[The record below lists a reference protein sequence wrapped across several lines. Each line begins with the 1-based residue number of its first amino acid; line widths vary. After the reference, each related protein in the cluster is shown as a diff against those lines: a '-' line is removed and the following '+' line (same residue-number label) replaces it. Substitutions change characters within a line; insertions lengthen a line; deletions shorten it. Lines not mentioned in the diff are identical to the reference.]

1 MSRKIDFDPIKED
14 KDGVKAKRMIWSTKA
29 LDLAIK
35 GLGEGRKL
43 VANPFYENNIK
54 LLKGDLVFQRTPEE
68 VAEWKKCKK
77 DIHYFVEKYCKLMT
91 PEGIKH
97 ITLRDYQHKYL
108 DHLDKNQLSVYLACR
123 QCGKCLSFNE
133 LIKVKLNNNI
143 LINNRLK
150 KYLINNY
157 HTKEEDC
164 YELPLF
170 ELYNLYDNSFLWKL
184 KYNIYKLIYK
194 LEKYGN
200 KTRTNIL
207 YKILELLNC
216 KVEHINIPK
225 FCAKLASIVVVFL
238 ISAALPICSI
248 SVFNVS

>member
-14 KDGVKAKRMIWSTKA
+14 KDGVKAKRMIWSTKT

-123 QCGKCLSFNE
+123 QCGKCLGFNE
-133 LIKVKLNNNI
+133 LIKVKLSNNV
-143 LINNRLK
+143 LLGDRLK
-150 KYLINNY
+150 KYLVNNY
-157 HTKEEDC
+157 YIIEEDC

-194 LEKYGN
+194 LERYET
-200 KTRTNIL
+200 KTRT
-207 YKILELLNC
+207 ETR
-216 KVEHINIPK
+216 
-225 FCAKLASIVVVFL
+225 
-238 ISAALPICSI
+238 
-248 SVFNVS
+248 

>member
-1 MSRKIDFDPIKED
+1 MAKNIDFNPVKED
-14 KDGVKAKRMIWSTKA
+14 TDGVKAKRMIWSTKA

-68 VAEWKKCKK
+68 VVEWKKCRN

-97 ITLRDYQHKYL
+97 VALRDYQHKYL

-123 QCGKCLSFNE
+123 QCGKCLVFNE
-133 LIKVKLNNNI
+133 LIKVRLNNNI
-143 LINNRLK
+143 LPDSRLK
-150 KYLINNY
+150 KYLISNY
-157 HTKEEDC
+157 YIIEEDC

-194 LEKYGN
+194 LERYET
-200 KTRTNIL
+200 KTRT
-207 YKILELLNC
+207 ETC
-216 KVEHINIPK
+216 
-225 FCAKLASIVVVFL
+225 
-238 ISAALPICSI
+238 
-248 SVFNVS
+248 

>member
-123 QCGKCLSFNE
+123 QCGKTTTTCIYL
-133 LIKVKLNNNI
+133 LH
-143 LINNRLK
+143 
-150 KYLINNY
+150 YLILQVFY
-157 HTKEEDC
+157 VCE
-164 YELPLF
+164 
-170 ELYNLYDNSFLWKL
+170 S
-184 KYNIYKLIYK
+184 
-194 LEKYGN
+194 EK
-200 KTRTNIL
+200 
-207 YKILELLNC
+207 
-216 KVEHINIPK
+216 
-225 FCAKLASIVVVFL
+225 
-238 ISAALPICSI
+238 
-248 SVFNVS
+248 

>member
-14 KDGVKAKRMIWSTKA
+14 KDGVKAKRMIWSTKT

-133 LIKVKLNNNI
+133 LIKVKLSNNV
-143 LINNRLK
+143 LLGDRLK
-150 KYLINNY
+150 KYLVNNY
-157 HTKEEDC
+157 YIIEEDC

-194 LEKYGN
+194 LERYET
-200 KTRTNIL
+200 KTRT
-207 YKILELLNC
+207 ETR
-216 KVEHINIPK
+216 
-225 FCAKLASIVVVFL
+225 
-238 ISAALPICSI
+238 
-248 SVFNVS
+248 

>member
-14 KDGVKAKRMIWSTKA
+14 KDGVKAKRMIWSTKT

-123 QCGKCLSFNE
+123 QCGKCLVFNE
-133 LIKVKLNNNI
+133 LIKVRLSNNI
-143 LINNRLK
+143 QLDDRLK
-150 KYLINNY
+150 KYLVNNY
-157 HTKEEDC
+157 YIIEEDC

-194 LEKYGN
+194 LERYET
-200 KTRTNIL
+200 KTRT
-207 YKILELLNC
+207 ET
-216 KVEHINIPK
+216 H
-225 FCAKLASIVVVFL
+225 
-238 ISAALPICSI
+238 
-248 SVFNVS
+248 

>member
-14 KDGVKAKRMIWSTKA
+14 KDGVKAKRMIWSTKT

-68 VAEWKKCKK
+68 VSEWKKCKK

-133 LIKVKLNNNI
+133 LIKVKLSNNV
-143 LINNRLK
+143 LLGDRLK
-150 KYLINNY
+150 KYLVNNY
-157 HTKEEDC
+157 YIIEEDC

-194 LEKYGN
+194 LERYET
-200 KTRTNIL
+200 KTRT
-207 YKILELLNC
+207 ETR
-216 KVEHINIPK
+216 
-225 FCAKLASIVVVFL
+225 
-238 ISAALPICSI
+238 
-248 SVFNVS
+248 

>member
-14 KDGVKAKRMIWSTKA
+14 KDGVKAKRMIWSTKT

-123 QCGKCLSFNE
+123 QCGKCLGFNE
-133 LIKVKLNNNI
+133 LIKVKLSNNV
-143 LINNRLK
+143 LLGDRLK
-150 KYLINNY
+150 KYLVNNY
-157 HTKEEDC
+157 YIIEEDC

-194 LEKYGN
+194 LERYET
-200 KTRTNIL
+200 KTRT
-207 YKILELLNC
+207 KTR
-216 KVEHINIPK
+216 
-225 FCAKLASIVVVFL
+225 
-238 ISAALPICSI
+238 
-248 SVFNVS
+248 